1 MITKLNPTTIAEVQY
16 LVFDII
22 TIEYHN
28 QLYGEL
34 LSSYSNQ
41 ENVDNFLK
49 GLYQNIDNPYGYSWK
64 NNIETLPTY
73 IRNASSHTE
82 NSDRNYTE
90 DDLKKSIEILRSVL

>member
-1 MITKLNPTTIAEVQY
+1 MEKY
-16 LVFDII
+16 LK
-22 TIEYHN
+22 
-28 QLYGEL
+28 
-34 LSSYSNQ
+34 SS
-41 ENVDNFLK
+41 
-49 GLYQNIDNPYGYSWK
+49 YQNIENPYGYSWR